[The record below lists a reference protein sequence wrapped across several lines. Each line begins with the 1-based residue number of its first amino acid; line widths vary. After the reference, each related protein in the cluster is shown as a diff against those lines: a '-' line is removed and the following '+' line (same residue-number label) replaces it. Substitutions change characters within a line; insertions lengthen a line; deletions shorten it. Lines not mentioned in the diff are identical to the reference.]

1 MKGGNCIANCFKSL
15 RARIRRATYKLAD
28 MTFVRFCIALVHK
41 IGKDDISI
49 MASSISY
56 FAFLSLFP
64 LLLGLLAI
72 FSLFL
77 PPDTIRNELITFFGQ
92 YLPGSLGIL
101 QGSVDDITRF
111 RGVFGLIGVVGLFW
125 SGTGVF
131 SAVTH
136 AINKAWG
143 IPYQHPFYIKKPR
156 ELGMVAGIGFLFL
169 LSLGTS
175 TFLTRLGQVQLPI
188 TGILVNFLTILLAF
202 FFSLVVFMLVHK
214 LSPVIWLSWKYVWPG
229 AVLSTILFEIAK
241 TIFVF
246 YLNSSSHYDAVYG
259 SIASVIIS
267 LVWIYYSAFIL
278 LLGAEF
284 SALLFK
290 MKREGE
296 TFDQPSQNNILIK
309 DL

>member
-1 MKGGNCIANCFKSL
+1 MLFLKIL
-15 RARIRRATYKLAD
+15 RARIQRTAINLSD
-28 MTFVRFCIALVHK
+28 LTFVRFCVALLRK
-41 IGKDDISI
+41 IGRDDISN
-49 MASSISY
+49 MASGISY

-77 PPDTIRNELITFFGQ
+77 PPEAMRSELITFFGQ

-101 QGSVDDITRF
+101 QSGIEEIARF
-111 RGVFGLIGVVGLFW
+111 RGVFGLVGVLGLLW

-136 AINKAWG
+136 GINKAWD
-143 IPYQHPFYIKKPR
+143 IPYQHPFYIRKPR
-156 ELGMVAGIGFLFL
+156 ELGMVAGTGCLFL

-188 TGILVNFLTILLAF
+188 TGIVVNILTILVALS
-202 FFSLVVFMLVHK
+202 FSLVVFLLVHK
-214 LSPVIWLSWKYVWPG
+214 LSPAIWLSWKHIWPG
-229 AVLSTILFEIAK
+229 AVLSTILFEVAK

-246 YLNSSSHYDAVYG
+246 YINSSSHYDAVYG

-290 MKREGE
+290 IKREGE
-296 TFDQPSQNNILIK
+296 GFDRLHKTTQ
-309 DL
+309 

>member
-1 MKGGNCIANCFKSL
+1 MLSQLFDRL
-15 RARIRRATYKLAD
+15 RAVVSRFRYRIAD
-28 MTFVRFCIALVHK
+28 WLSVRFFIAL
-41 IGKDDISI
+41 IRNLGRDDISNT
-49 MASSISY
+49 AASISY

-77 PPDTIRNELITFFGQ
+77 PPDIIRNELIKFVSQ

-101 QGSVDDITRF
+101 QGSIGDILRF
-111 RGVFGLIGVVGLFW
+111 RGVLGLVGVLGLLW

-136 AINKAWG
+136 SINKAWG

-156 ELGMVAGIGFLFL
+156 ELGMVAGTGLLFL

-175 TFLTRLGQVQLPI
+175 TLLTHLGQVQLPVSGVLVKVL
-188 TGILVNFLTILLAF
+188 TGVLAF
-202 FFSLVVFMLVHK
+202 IFSLVVFMLVHK
-214 LSPVIWLSWKYVWPG
+214 LSPVIWLSWRYIWPG
-229 AVLSTILFEIAK
+229 AVLSTILFEVAK
-241 TIFVF
+241 TFFVF
-246 YLNSSSHYDAVYG
+246 YLNTFSRYDIVYG
-259 SIASVIIS
+259 SIASVIVS

-290 MKREGE
+290 LKREGKA
-296 TFDQPSQNNILIK
+296 FNKPDQANNLIQNIL
-309 DL
+309 

>member
-1 MKGGNCIANCFKSL
+1 
-15 RARIRRATYKLAD
+15 
-28 MTFVRFCIALVHK
+28 MTFFRFSIALGHK
-41 IGKDDISI
+41 IARDDISN

-64 LLLGLLAI
+64 LLLGLLAV
-72 FSLFL
+72 FSIFL
-77 PPDTIRNELITFFGQ
+77 PPEVIRSELITFFGQ

-101 QGSVDDITRF
+101 QGSINDITRF
-111 RGVFGLIGVVGLFW
+111 RGIFGIIGILGLLW

-136 AINKAWG
+136 AINKAWE
-143 IPYQHPFYIKKPR
+143 IPYHHPFYIKKPR
-156 ELGMVAGIGFLFL
+156 ELGMVAGTGLLFL
-169 LSLGTS
+169 LSFGTS
-175 TFLTRLGQVQLPI
+175 TLLTRLGQIQLPI
-188 TGILVNFLTILLAF
+188 TGILVNVTTIFLAF
-202 FFSLVVFMLVHK
+202 IFSLVVFMLVHK
-214 LSPVIWLSWKYVWPG
+214 LSPATWLSWRHIWPG

-246 YLNSSSHYDAVYG
+246 YLNSFSRYQAVYG
-259 SIASVIIS
+259 SVASVIVS

-290 MKREGE
+290 IKRDGE
-296 TFDQPSQNNILIK
+296 EFDRISQNNSLIR